1 MIEKPDPSFWTL
13 KTEFSAHFYLKTP
26 SKHNINLEKKQKK
39 LTNPI
44 TPQNHP
50 KSENQMI
57 KAHLNGSRATFF
69 GIFKEKTIFIEL
81 FHIIETH

>member
-13 KTEFSAHFYLKTP
+13 KTQFSAHFYLKTP
-26 SKHNINLEKKQKK
+26 SKHNINLDKKKK

-50 KSENQMI
+50 KSENQMNN
-57 KAHLNGSRATFF
+57 AHLNGSRSTFS